1 MTPVT
6 SCCVLAEL
14 VQVNGVTAIP
24 VSVSFAAQSVL
35 VVVIAWVVVMTQTGM
50 ILFLPALK
58 IKKKVVQ
65 NK

>member
-6 SCCVLAEL
+6 SCCVLAEP
-14 VQVNGVTAIP
+14 VQVNDVTAIP

-50 ILFLPALK
+50 ILFFPALK